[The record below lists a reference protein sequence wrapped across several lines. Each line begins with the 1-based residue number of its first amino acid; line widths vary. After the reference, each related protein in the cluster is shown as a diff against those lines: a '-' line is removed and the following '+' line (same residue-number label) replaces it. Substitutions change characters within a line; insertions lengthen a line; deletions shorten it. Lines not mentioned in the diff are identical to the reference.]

1 MGKKQRELFISRVS
15 EIMTGLYSRLA
26 EVSEIELKRYQEEA
40 DRFYGSRK
48 TRQTNIFA
56 EIWSKRTKCLQKEL
70 YETTEEY
77 VKLVGSDAE
86 QAFQRTNGLLE
97 EVVNFSVESFYY
109 KVLLGF
115 LSLSDL
121 TSEDREDIVRAEREA
136 LKRFD
141 KRWRSVESIARK
153 KYLKSIS
160 EKSLKP
166 VRILYGTYGEYNKC
180 IGYDEEFCVYLGFFP
195 DDNYY
200 HWGDYKILII
210 TKNHAESIA
219 RKVFDFPET
228 NIDVLNEI
236 LDYESSIKPRI
247 IK

>member
-40 DRFYGSRK
+40 ERFYGSPEI
-48 TRQTNIFA
+48 RQTNNFA
-56 EIWSKRTKCLQKEL
+56 EIQSKRTECLKKEL
-70 YETTEEY
+70 CETTEEY

-86 QAFQRTNGLLE
+86 QAFQRANELLKKGTS
-97 EVVNFSVESFYY
+97 FSVESFYY
-109 KVLLGF
+109 KVLWGF

-121 TSEDREDIVRAEREA
+121 TSEDRKDIVRAEREA

-141 KRWRSVESIARK
+141 NRWRSVEPIAK
-153 KYLKSIS
+153 EKNLKSIS
-160 EKSLKP
+160 GKSLKP
-166 VRILYGTYGEYNKC
+166 VRILYGTYGECNQC
-180 IGYDEEFCVYLGFFP
+180 IGYDEEFCVYLSFYP

-210 TKNHAESIA
+210 TKNLAERIA

-228 NIDVLNEI
+228 DINLFNETP
-236 LDYESSIKPRI
+236 YYKASIKARI